1 MENKNKKIIG
11 IVFVVLGVIII
22 SIIIYLT
29 FFKKDAST
37 VIIET
42 PPIQTERLEESDIV
56 PVDNLPQ
63 NPQEYDVSQEDEH
76 IFNATDLAKRA
87 KAFAEIF
94 GSYSN
99 QSDYDNFKR
108 AEIFMT
114 KSFSEWVTSYVEQLR
129 ENAPSYESYY
139 GISTRSLSTELQSF
153 DDDLG
158 RAEINILTERNE
170 SSETEDLEP
179 YLQSILLRFVKVNG
193 EWLVDAAYWEKR

>member
-1 MENKNKKIIG
+1 MENKNKQTIG
-11 IVFVVLGVIII
+11 IIFVVLGVIII
-22 SIIIYLT
+22 GIIVYLT
-29 FFKKDAST
+29 FFKKDDSSM
-37 VIIET
+37 IIET
-42 PPIQTERLEESDIV
+42 PPIQTERLVESDII

-63 NPQEYDVSQEDEH
+63 NPQEYDISQEEEH
-76 IFNATDLAKRA
+76 VFNATDLAKRA

-114 KSFSEWVTSYVEQLR
+114 KNFSEWVDSYVEQLR

-179 YLQSILLRFVKVNG
+179 YQQDILLRFLKVND